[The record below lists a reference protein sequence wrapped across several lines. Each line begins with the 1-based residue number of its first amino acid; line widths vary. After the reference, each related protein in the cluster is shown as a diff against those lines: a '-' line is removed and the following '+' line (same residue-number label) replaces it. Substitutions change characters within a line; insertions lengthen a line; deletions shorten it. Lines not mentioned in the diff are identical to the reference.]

1 MKDTAN
7 RPVIRQTAGLLALGV
22 SLIVVV
28 LIVVLSYR
36 DGLASER
43 ITQQRE
49 ISERTARAT
58 ASLLFTLTDAET
70 GQRGFL
76 LTGRESYLAPY
87 RQAVTEAPKAL
98 NILTGS
104 TASRPDQ
111 ARRVETLNPLVQE
124 KLDELRRTID
134 LYRTRG

>member
-1 MKDTAN
+1 MKDTTN

-28 LIVVLSYR
+28 LITVLSYR
-36 DGLASER
+36 DGLAFER
-43 ITQQRE
+43 VTQQRK
-49 ISERTARAT
+49 ITERTGRPT
-58 ASLLFTLTDAET
+58 ASLRSTLTDAET

-87 RQAVTEAPKAL
+87 RLALTEASKAL

-104 TASRPDQ
+104 TATWPDQ
-111 ARRVETLNPLVQE
+111 ARRVETLNPLVQ
-124 KLDELRRTID
+124 I
-134 LYRTRG
+134 G